1 MLDLTEADAVFIEGL
16 DEVVV
21 NTTSKTQGS
30 VKDVKKVSSY
40 NEQNR
45 TQENKRKLLSA
56 KLLKYKKW
64 KSAKAENKYR

>member
-30 VKDVKKVSSY
+30 VRDVKKVSSY

-56 KLLKYKKW
+56 KLLKYKK
-64 KSAKAENKYR
+64 

>member
-40 NEQNR
+40 NKQNR
-45 TQENKRKLLSA
+45 TQE
-56 KLLKYKKW
+56 KK
-64 KSAKAENKYR
+64 